1 MVMEVILLE
10 RIESLGN
17 MGEKVKV
24 KPGFARNYLLP
35 QKKALRATKENV
47 AYFEERRAELEA
59 ANAARRDAALG
70 ISKNVD
76 GVSVVIV
83 RQASESGQLYGSV
96 RPKDIADALS
106 QTGADI
112 DRTQVRLS
120 DPIKVIGMHKVR
132 IALHPEVIV
141 TITANVA
148 RSPEEAELQ
157 AQGKSLI
164 SETREAERAAQEETR
179 QALADAAAEA
189 ESEENAE
196 ARPE

>member
-157 AQGKSLI
+157 AQGKSMI